1 MLKANACRNS
11 QLIILEVNYMQKLS
25 IFKRL
30 KNTIKCV
37 IITRKTRIDNV
48 VEKTRIDNVV
58 EKIDKI
64 AQSR

>member
-30 KNTIKCV
+30 NNTIKCV
-37 IITRKTRIDNV
+37 IITRKKRIDNV
-48 VEKTRIDNVV
+48 VA
-58 EKIDKI
+58 KIDKI